1 MNRMIPYGK
10 MSKKQKKAYDEK
22 RRVVWEFSPV
32 TRKKESG
39 KAYDRRKA
47 RKWEE
52 DVSFTA
58 LFLCPFFDALPR
70 QNWAK
75 ITGRYKPAAH
85 E

>member
-1 MNRMIPYGK
+1 MNKMISYDK
-10 MSKKQKKAYDEK
+10 LSKKEKKAYDAK

-52 DVSFTA
+52 DASFTA
-58 LFLCPFFDALPR
+58 LFVCPLLDVLPHR
-70 QNWAK
+70 
-75 ITGRYKPAAH
+75 GRMKSAETFKLPV
-85 E
+85 

>member
-1 MNRMIPYGK
+1 MNRMISYDK
-10 MSKKQKKAYDEK
+10 LSKKQKKAYDQK

-52 DVSFTA
+52 DVSFAA
-58 LFLCPFFDALPR
+58 LFVCPLLDVLPR
-70 QNWAK
+70 WGGMKNTE
-75 ITGRYKPAAH
+75 IFKPPV
-85 E
+85 